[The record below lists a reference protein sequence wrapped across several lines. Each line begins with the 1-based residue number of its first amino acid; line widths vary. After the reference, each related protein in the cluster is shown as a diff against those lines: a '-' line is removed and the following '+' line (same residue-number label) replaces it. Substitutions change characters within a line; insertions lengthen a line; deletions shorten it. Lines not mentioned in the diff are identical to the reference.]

1 MTQRPLRNVAAS
13 VHQRLLNL
21 AQSTGRPFNELV
33 QYYAIER
40 FLFRLSKSRHG
51 ERFVLKGA
59 LMLLV
64 WRAGVTRPT
73 RDIDLLGRMSNDLE
87 AVRTV
92 IAEVCRQP
100 VDDDGLSFD
109 PDSVATEH
117 IAENADYEGVR
128 AKFRGRL
135 GNARLAMQ
143 VDIGFTDVIT
153 PEAVRIT
160 YPSMLQQPAAEL
172 EAYNRETTI
181 AEKYE
186 AMVKLGELNSRMK
199 DFFDVWLLAGG
210 FEFDGPTLAKAIR
223 KTFTRRQTELAPEPV
238 CFTDRF
244 ARDPTKTAQWNAFV
258 RNIHLNSMAPE
269 FPEIIEHVKAF
280 LQPLVIRIAANDEVD
295 IQWQPGGPWRRH

>member
-1 MTQRPLRNVAAS
+1 MTRRPLRNVAAS
-13 VHQRLLNL
+13 VHKRLLNL

-33 QYYAIER
+33 QYYAVER

-73 RDIDLLGRMSNDLE
+73 RDINLLGRMSNDLE
-87 AVRTV
+87 AIRTV

-109 PDSVATEH
+109 PDSVSTEH
-117 IAENADYEGVR
+117 IAEDADYEGVR
-128 AKFRGRL
+128 AKFPGRL

-143 VDIGFTDVIT
+143 VDIGFSDVIT

-160 YPSMLQQPAAEL
+160 YPSMLQQPSAEL
-172 EAYNRETTI
+172 RAYNRETAI

-199 DFFDVWLLAGG
+199 DFFDVWLLAGR
-210 FEFDGPTLAKAIR
+210 FEFDGPTLAKAVR
-223 KTFTRRQTELAPEPV
+223 ETFARRQTEFTPEPV

-244 ARDPTKTAQWNAFV
+244 AHDATKAAQWNAFV
-258 RNIHLNSMAPE
+258 RNAYLKSTVQE
-269 FPEIIEHVKAF
+269 FPEIVGRVKAF

-295 IQWQPGGPWRRH
+295 IHWPPGGPWRRR